1 MARARIR
8 CCNRGMHAP
17 DTPIIRPWARDDA
30 AALHAA
36 VRASLATL
44 GHWLPWASDAYDIDA
59 ANDWIAHCTR
69 MRAADDE
76 HHFGVFDAD
85 SGVVLGGVGLN
96 HRIRAY
102 RSAHMGYWV
111 ADAARGRGV
120 AVAAARQAA
129 DFGFGSLG
137 LQRVAILVQPD
148 NRASLR
154 VAIKLGAVCEGIARD
169 AIVFEGVA
177 CDAVVFSLLP
187 RDLAASPADAG
198 DD

>member
-1 MARARIR
+1 MPRDA
-8 CCNRGMHAP
+8 CHLLV
-17 DTPIIRPWARDDA
+17 RPWRPDDA
-30 AALHAA
+30 TRLHAA
-36 VRASLATL
+36 VRSSLSTL
-44 GHWLPWASDAYDIDA
+44 SHWLPWASDAYDAAA

-69 MRAADDE
+69 MRAADEE
-76 HHFGVFDAD
+76 HHFGVFDAAT
-85 SGVVLGGVGLN
+85 GAVLGGVGLN

-129 DFGFGSLG
+129 DVGFGSLG
-137 LQRVAILVQPD
+137 LQRIAILVQPD

-169 AIVFEGVA
+169 AIVFDGAA

-187 RDLAASPADAG
+187 HDLAASPADAG
-198 DD
+198 GD